1 MSAAQPQRSPS
12 DAARPATMW
21 VVNSDA
27 QIRKVVE
34 NAVQDY
40 PLHLSVRLIFSAD
53 FRPPVAAPPPDVVL
67 VNLTAPTESCFG
79 LLPMIRRQWP
89 DAHVIFLSQSDD
101 IHLWAEA
108 IQLGAYEFLPRSVE
122 CDQLGWV
129 LQGALWTSRRRIS
142 KPPTPLKPGTEEW
155 LTAHDS

>member
-1 MSAAQPQRSPS
+1 
-12 DAARPATMW
+12 MW

-27 QIRKVVE
+27 QVRHVVE

-40 PLHLSVRLIFSAD
+40 PLHQSVRLIFSAD
-53 FRPPVAAPPPDVVL
+53 FGPPVAAPRPDVVL
-67 VNLTAPTESCFG
+67 INLSAPTESCFS
-79 LLPMIRRQWP
+79 LLPKIRRTFP

-101 IHLWAEA
+101 IDLWAEA
-108 IQLGAYEFLPRSVE
+108 IKLGTYEFLPRSVD

-142 KPPTPLKPGTEEW
+142 KPPTPLSLRPGTEES
-155 LTAHDS
+155 LTVHDL